1 MSDHDAF
8 SRRHRSRILLIVEG
22 KTEKETLFRQLLYC
36 FPEISVREEDI
47 LVYHT
52 NIYSLYEQIHNEYD
66 DDWEAVD
73 LPFLLSRS
81 SGQDRLW
88 ARDFTDIYLIFD
100 YERQDPCFSEEKIQ
114 KLQSHFLDSTGNG
127 KLYINYPMVESYLD
141 LNDCLLDRSY
151 RDRSVFASMQRGG
164 TYKRQF
170 DKRARQWGLTFASD
184 LDKGLAGRYGVTN
197 DALRKAC
204 CTEILHWPQGPAEGL
219 NDILSSCIPD
229 EVLKKQAVCQIY
241 AAIKKF
247 CRTGESYRSFL
258 RRRFQ
263 SIIYNNLCKA
273 NQIQNGLYT
282 AYCLQCDKEC
292 VNAYASMDF
301 RAILDRQNES
311 SRDCGTGLI
320 WVLNTCVFFVTDYN
334 RKLLFVPYETT

>member
-1 MSDHDAF
+1 MSDRDAF
-8 SRRHRSRILLIVEG
+8 LRRHRSRILLIVEG

-100 YERQDPCFSEEKIQ
+100 YERQDPCFSEQKIQ
-114 KLQSHFLDSTGNG
+114 KMQNHFLDSTGNG

-229 EVLKKQAVCQIY
+229 EVLKKEAICQIY
-241 AAIKKF
+241 AA
-247 CRTGESYRSFL
+247 
-258 RRRFQ
+258 
-263 SIIYNNLCKA
+263 
-273 NQIQNGLYT
+273 
-282 AYCLQCDKEC
+282 KE
-292 VNAYASMDF
+292 A
-301 RAILDRQNES
+301 
-311 SRDCGTGLI
+311 
-320 WVLNTCVFFVTDYN
+320 
-334 RKLLFVPYETT
+334 